1 MIKCTMIGHI
11 GKDATVNNV
20 NGKTV
25 INFSVAH
32 TEKWNDAQGQQQSKV
47 IWADCS
53 QWTDKTAVASYLL
66 KGTQVFVEGIPEV
79 RTYQTADGKSGASL
93 SLKVLSIQ
101 LLGSPQQQ
109 QAPAPQQGGYQPQ
122 YAPQPQQQAA
132 PQGYQQPAGQPSYPP
147 QPQYQP
153 QQQYPQQPQQQQPVY
168 DPNNQK
174 LPF

>member
-1 MIKCTMIGHI
+1 MLKIFAIGHL

-20 NGKTV
+20 NGKNV

-32 TEKWNDAQGQQQSKV
+32 TEKWNDAQGQAQSKTV
-47 IWADCS
+47 WIEASYWS
-53 QWTDKTAVASYLL
+53 DKTAIAPYLL
-66 KGTQVFVEGIPEV
+66 KGTQVHIEGTPEV

-93 SLKVLSIQ
+93 SVRVLSVQ

-109 QAPAPQQGGYQPQ
+109 AAPAPQQGGYQPQ
-122 YAPQPQQQAA
+122 YAPQPQ
-132 PQGYQQPAGQPSYPP
+132 PQYPQPAP
-147 QPQYQP
+147 QPQYPQQQAP
-153 QQQYPQQPQQQQPVY
+153 AQYPQQQQYPTPPQQPPVY